1 MAKFLIVGVKGEANL
16 WLVDCER
23 RTVEPIEPGTVGGT
37 NASDADLIAN
47 TSLAR
52 AEGFVITRG
61 VDFAIAAESRADVA
75 TLGRFAPASVGLRA
89 AVAEITVGS
98 RSSEVL
104 RQASG
109 GAEPSREHVEVS
121 ELHHAVA

>member
-1 MAKFLIVGVKGEANL
+1 MRKPGGKMAKFLIVGVKGEANL
-16 WLVDCER
+16 WLVDCEQ

-75 TLGRFAPASVGLRA
+75 TLGRFAPASVG
-89 AVAEITVGS
+89 
-98 RSSEVL
+98 
-104 RQASG
+104 
-109 GAEPSREHVEVS
+109 
-121 ELHHAVA
+121 